1 MSKKG
6 DSAGKT
12 TKTTNPNAERFKGRI
27 FSCDLDD
34 AAFEPFFKYRR
45 QGEDEDMPH
54 VPVESVKSQAHT
66 RKESDLDKAIRRFL
80 RNCGPEWKRKIK
92 DAAIQRAKV
101 VAAVLRE

>member
-12 TKTTNPNAERFKGRI
+12 TKTTNPNAEQFKGRI

-45 QGEDEDMPH
+45 QG
-54 VPVESVKSQAHT
+54 V
-66 RKESDLDKAIRRFL
+66 
-80 RNCGPEWKRKIK
+80 
-92 DAAIQRAKV
+92 RAPRPDFGGHRG
-101 VAAVLRE
+101 ANRQW